1 MARDPASL
9 SVWLIAGEESGD
21 QLGAS
26 LMHGLTAATGGQVR
40 YSGVGGERMAAAGLE
55 ILFPLA
61 DIAVNGLSDIL
72 RHLPGLVARINRAAE
87 AVIAARPDVLV
98 IIDAPDF
105 THRVATR
112 VRAACPE
119 IPIVDYVSPTVWAW
133 RPGRAKAMAAYI
145 DHVLA
150 LLPFEPAVHARLGGP
165 PCTYVGHPLLE
176 KLALL
181 RPGPG
186 ERPPLDQAE
195 RPVLLVLPGSRRGE
209 IRRHMAPFGQ
219 ALAEVVARIGPV
231 EAILP
236 AVGHLTGDIE
246 AALADWP
253 VKPTVVTGEAAKFAA
268 FRRAHAAI
276 AASGT
281 VTLELALSGVP
292 TIVAY
297 RLDLPYR
304 IVKWINGVIPIITAP
319 SMVLANI
326 VLGENALPELLDDQ
340 VTPDALATEVAAF
353 LCDSPERAALIE
365 KLDRIDRVMALPDGR
380 TPSAAAAEVVLRVV
394 AAGGARGRSL
404 PA

>member
-1 MARDPASL
+1 MAAGTPL
-9 SVWLIAGEESGD
+9 SVYLIAGEESGD
-21 QLGAS
+21 LLGGS
-26 LMHGLTAATGGQVR
+26 LMRGLTAATDGAVR
-40 YSGVGGERMAAAGLE
+40 FAGVGGERMVAAGLE
-55 ILFPLA
+55 VLFPLA

-105 THRVATR
+105 THRVAAK
-112 VRAACPE
+112 VRAAAPD
-119 IPIVDYVSPTVWAW
+119 IPIVNYVSPTVWAW
-133 RPGRAKAMAAYI
+133 RPGRARKMAAYI

-150 LLPFEPAVHARLGGP
+150 LFPFEPAVHARLGGP

-176 KLALL
+176 KLPVL

-186 ERPPLDQAE
+186 ERAPLGAGP
-195 RPVLLVLPGSRRGE
+195 PVLLVLPGSRRGE
-209 IRRHMAPFGQ
+209 IRRHMEPFGR
-219 ALAEVVARIGPV
+219 ALAEVAARVGPV

-236 AVGHLTGDIE
+236 AVGHLRAPIE

-253 VKPTVVTGEAAKFAA
+253 VKPRIVVGEAEKFAA

-281 VTLELALSGVP
+281 VTLELALAGVP

-297 RLDLPYR
+297 RLDVPYR
-304 IVKWINGVIPIITAP
+304 IVKWINGMIPIVTVP

-340 VTPDALATEVAAF
+340 ATPDALAREVTAF
-353 LCDSPERAALIE
+353 LGETPERAALLE

-380 TPSAAAAEVVLRVV
+380 TPSEAAATVVLQVV
-394 AAGGARGRSL
+394 AGRSPRQRL